1 MKKLILIP
9 LMLIIQLISV
19 FAQNRYV
26 VFFTDKN
33 NSPYSVSAPLAFLSQ
48 RAIDRRANQGIAI
61 TTHDLPVNPSYVSGL
76 TAAGA
81 TVMNTSRWF
90 NSATITVSNPS
101 VINTINALPFV
112 LNSLNVGRV
121 GISPSHPV
129 KKFDE
134 SFLRSA
140 AFVTTIP
147 QRTASFNYGTSF
159 NQVAMLKGDIMHL
172 NGYTGNGMLIAV
184 LDAGFPGV
192 DVMPA
197 FDSIRNSGRILAT
210 WDFVDNNAMVY
221 DDSNHGTMVLSTIGG
236 NVPGEIIGTAPHAS
250 FLLLR
255 SEDAPTEYI
264 IEEYNWASAAE
275 YADSAGADIINSSLG
290 YTRFDDPNQ
299 DHSYNDLDG
308 NTTPVSRAARM
319 AARKGIVVCN
329 SAGNE
334 GNNSWFHI
342 SAPSDAD
349 SILGVGA
356 VDASSVYVTFSGKG
370 PAADGRIK
378 PDVAAQGYQTIVAD
392 PWNGFG
398 VMPANGTSFSSPLMA
413 GMVATLWQCN
423 PNATNMQIIN
433 AIRQSGNQA
442 SNPDSLLG
450 YGIPDFTIA
459 CMILAGLSPDHA
471 NEGEALI
478 VKGNPFGDDLS
489 FSFYTL
495 DPQSVNLKITD
506 LTGKT
511 VYQKSMFMSGLVNN
525 EIHLPATNFSR
536 GIYLLELTTKN
547 KTFMEKIMKV
557 TR

>member
-1 MKKLILIP
+1 MKKFALIP
-9 LMLIIQLISV
+9 LMLVIQLLSV
-19 FAQNRYV
+19 YAQNRYV

-33 NSPYSVSAPLAFLSQ
+33 NSPYSVSTPLAFLSQ
-48 RAIDRRANQGIAI
+48 RAIDRRTNQGIAI
-61 TTHDLPVNPSYVSGL
+61 IPHDFPVNPAYVSGL
-76 TAAGA
+76 TTAGA
-81 TVMNTSRWF
+81 MVMNTSRWF

-101 VINTINALPFV
+101 VINTINALPYV
-112 LNSLNVGRV
+112 QNSLNVGRI
-121 GISPSHPV
+121 GIPTPEPV

-140 AFVTTIP
+140 SHVTAIS
-147 QRTASFNYGTSF
+147 QRTAAFNYGTSF

-197 FDSIRNSGRILAT
+197 FDSIRNSGRIIAT

-275 YADSAGADIINSSLG
+275 FADSAGADIINSSLG

-319 AARKGIVVCN
+319 ASRKGIVVCN

-356 VDASSVYVTFSGKG
+356 VDASSVYVSFSGKG
-370 PAADGRIK
+370 PAADGRVK
-378 PDVAAQGYQTIVAD
+378 PDVAAQGNQTIVAD

-423 PNATNMQIIN
+423 PNATNMQLIN

-442 SNPDSLLG
+442 PNPDSLLG

-459 CMILAGLSPDHA
+459 CMILAGLAPDHA
-471 NEGEALI
+471 NEGEVLI
-478 VKGNPFGDDLS
+478 VKGNPFGDDLT

-495 DPQSVNLKITD
+495 EPQTVNLKISD
-506 LTGKT
+506 LAGKT
-511 VYQKSMFMSGLVNN
+511 VYQKSMFMSGLINN
-525 EIHLPATNFSR
+525 EIHLPTAYFSK

-547 KTFMEKIMKV
+547 KTFMEKIM
-557 TR
+557 RAER

>member
-101 VINTINALPFV
+101 VINTINALPYV